1 MSTHLISYV
10 AGAALLIVV
19 AYKLK
24 VRLAL
29 SRAKH
34 PSLRGHARIGLAL
47 AKLVPF
53 YEYDEQRIFRSD
65 GAPADVAERRR
76 AGFMRLAKLY
86 EDRFAETRKL
96 TEETAV
102 GLSDLQF
109 TAAYRV
115 PFQYS
120 RFVRQHL
127 RM

>member
-1 MSTHLISYV
+1 RNYPRRIMSTHLVSYV
-10 AGAALLIVV
+10 IGAAALILLLV
-19 AYKLK
+19 KLK
-24 VRLAL
+24 TRLEL

-34 PSLRGHARIGLAL
+34 PSLRGHARIGLAI

-65 GAPADVAERRR
+65 DAPAEIADRRR
-76 AGFMRLAKLY
+76 SGFMRLARVF
-86 EDRFAETRKL
+86 EERFKETRKL
-96 TEETAV
+96 TEETAA

-120 RFVRQHL
+120 R
-127 RM
+127 